1 MRFSYVFFASMM
13 ITAPAFAE
21 DPRSETYCVFE
32 IDRLPGMPPGDISLV
47 VAGINQRD
55 QITGWIA
62 TQGDAPVRGFI
73 WDRERGTRD
82 LGAVPGH
89 TSMTAAAINERGT
102 VVGTATDVESGESL
116 AFVWTIRRGARSL
129 DTSLG
134 GVDSSAA
141 DINRF
146 GQISGTSETDS
157 GAFHAFFRDVNGAV
171 LDLGAFSNGRGTSS
185 AIAMNDRGQVI
196 GTRVDRDL
204 RDAFV
209 WDGRRG
215 MQSLVPDSGPD
226 FFPFPSDINN
236 RGEVVGAVLGAESQR
251 AFRWTRR
258 EGLRF
263 LGTLSGVDT
272 DFATASAI
280 NREGTI
286 VGGSQTATGDFHG
299 FVWNRRSGMR
309 DLNELIDARN
319 PLPIQPVLGTAMG
332 INDEGSI
339 AVNGFV
345 PGDDSQHGYLMVPRK
360 NRHEGPL
367 VGEAAGCDA
376 HRTDSFR

>member
-1 MRFSYVFFASMM
+1 MRFSCLFFASMM
-13 ITAPAFAE
+13 VTAPVFAA
-21 DPRSETYCVFE
+21 DPRPDTYCVFE
-32 IDRLPGMPPGDISLV
+32 IDRLSGLPPGNISLV
-47 VAGINQRD
+47 VAGINRRD

-62 TQGDAPVRGFI
+62 TQGDLRVRGFI

-89 TSMTAAAINERGT
+89 TSMTAAAINDRGT
-102 VVGTATDVESGESL
+102 VVGTAADFETGESL

-134 GVDSSAA
+134 GVDSAAA

-146 GQISGTSETDS
+146 GQIAGTSATAS
-157 GAFHAFFRDVNGAV
+157 GAFHAFFRDVDGAV
-171 LDLGAFSNGRGTSS
+171 LDLGAFSDGRGFSS
-185 AIAMNDRGQVI
+185 AIAMNDRGQVV
-196 GTRVDRDL
+196 GTRVDGDRE
-204 RDAFV
+204 DAFV
-209 WDGRRG
+209 WDGRHG
-215 MQSLVPDSGPD
+215 MQSLVPDSGPE

-236 RGEVVGAVLGAESQR
+236 RGEVVGAVLGAGSQR

-258 EGLRF
+258 EGLQF

-299 FVWNRRSGMR
+299 FVWNPRTGMQ
-309 DLNELIDARN
+309 DLNELIDTRN
-319 PLPIQPVLGTAMG
+319 QLPIQPVLGTAIG

-360 NRHEGPL
+360 NRHE
-367 VGEAAGCDA
+367 EC
-376 HRTDSFR
+376 R